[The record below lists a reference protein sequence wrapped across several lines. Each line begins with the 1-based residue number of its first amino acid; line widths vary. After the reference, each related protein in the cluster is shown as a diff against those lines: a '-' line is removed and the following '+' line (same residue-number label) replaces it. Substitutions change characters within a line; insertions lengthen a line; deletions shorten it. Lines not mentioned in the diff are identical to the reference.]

1 MNKAIKAEVRAY
13 LRKIRKALPGSFNTK
28 QAVASTLKSQIEN
41 YIEENPDATI
51 DDVIERF
58 GTPETI
64 ANEFDVTEF
73 GAEIKKYKLKVLVL
87 SIVSILTLSV
97 CIILTVAL
105 VEAFNESSFTITD
118 DFDSEND
125 RYNNEVDS

>member
-41 YIEENPDATI
+41 YIEDNPDATI

-73 GAEIKKYKLKVLVL
+73 SAEIKKYKLKTL
-87 SIVSILTLSV
+87 ILSV
-97 CIILTVAL
+97 LAVVLIALCLWLTAALIESLKDGYIILT
-105 VEAFNESSFTITD
+105 D
-118 DFDSEND
+118 DFNTSNLLNGEKII
-125 RYNNEVDS
+125 

>member
-41 YIEENPDATI
+41 YIEDNPDATI

-73 GAEIKKYKLKVLVL
+73 SAEIKKYKLKVLVL
-87 SIVSILTLSV
+87 SIVSILILSV

>member
-28 QAVASTLKSQIEN
+28 RAVASTLKSQIEN
-41 YIEENPDATI
+41 YIEDNPDATI

-73 GAEIKKYKLKVLVL
+73 GAEIKKYKLKTL
-87 SIVSILTLSV
+87 ILSV
-97 CIILTVAL
+97 LAVVLIALCLWLTIALISSLEEGTII
-105 VEAFNESSFTITD
+105 ITD
-118 DFDSEND
+118 DYSNS
-125 RYNNEVDS
+125 NKG

>member
-13 LRKIRKALPGSFNTK
+13 LRKVRKALPGSFNTK
-28 QAVASTLKSQIEN
+28 RAVASTLKSQIES

-73 GAEIKKYKLKVLVL
+73 SAEIKKYKLKTL
-87 SIVSILTLSV
+87 ILSV
-97 CIILTVAL
+97 LAVVLIALCVWLTIALISSVEEGTII
-105 VEAFNESSFTITD
+105 ITD
-118 DFDSEND
+118 DYSNS
-125 RYNNEVDS
+125 NKG

>member
-28 QAVASTLKSQIEN
+28 RAVASTLKSQIEN
-41 YIEENPDATI
+41 YIEDNPDATI

-73 GAEIKKYKLKVLVL
+73 GAEIKKYKLKTL
-87 SIVSILTLSV
+87 ILSV
-97 CIILTVAL
+97 LAVVLIALCLWLTIAL
-105 VEAFNESSFTITD
+105 IESLKDGYITLTD
-118 DFDSEND
+118 DFNTSNLLNGEKTI
-125 RYNNEVDS
+125 

>member
-28 QAVASTLKSQIEN
+28 QAVASTLKSQIES

-73 GAEIKKYKLKVLVL
+73 SAEIKKYKLKTL
-87 SIVSILTLSV
+87 ILSV
-97 CIILTVAL
+97 LAVVLIALCLWLTIALISSLEEGTIVVDNDYII
-105 VEAFNESSFTITD
+105 NQG
-118 DFDSEND
+118 
-125 RYNNEVDS
+125 